1 MEMFTQ
7 REKKILNLGNKI
19 MKLQL
24 KITLFGLK
32 NIIVK
37 KDAAVLLSVEE
48 GDFRLKSRCCD
59 VIMRWVLSMGYTA
72 PPK

>member
-1 MEMFTQ
+1 
-7 REKKILNLGNKI
+7 